1 MAAMSMK
8 AAHNYSLFDCK
19 SRVFPWSSSGGVVP
33 NCERHPTFG
42 ISNREDLGVRLL
54 ATRSANAV
62 SGYSF
67 IIAILRLRD
76 AVGSC
81 AEVEAQRHPK
91 TGANINAVL

>member
-1 MAAMSMK
+1 MVILGRCRAELRTS
-8 AAHNYSLFDCK
+8 
-19 SRVFPWSSSGGVVP
+19 P
-33 NCERHPTFG
+33 NFRNLQWRGFRPAIDRH
-42 ISNREDLGVRLL
+42 
-54 ATRSANAV
+54 RSANAV